1 MSFNGNEGEF
11 VTLSDASRWTANY
24 RNTIQPGDV
33 IAEFQ
38 GKEKLLELLNQ
49 EGCVGI
55 RFYYA
60 INDEGKKVLV
70 QGIGHVGE
78 VLVQHLTESGALVT
92 IADINEERLN
102 QVGSKYGSKI

>member
-11 VTLSDASRWTANY
+11 VTLNDASRWTANY
-24 RNTIQPGDV
+24 RNTIQPGEV

-70 QGIGHVGE
+70 LVG
-78 VLVQHLTESGALVT
+78 
-92 IADINEERLN
+92 ADSDENDMENGLILDKGDKCPPFCSRRNLLN
-102 QVGSKYGSKI
+102 S

>member
-11 VTLSDASRWTANY
+11 VTLNDASRWTANY
-24 RNTIQPGDV
+24 RNTIQPGDT

-38 GKEKLLELLNQ
+38 GKDKLLELLNQ

-60 INDEGKKVLV
+60 INDEGNKILVLV
-70 QGIGHVGE
+70 
-78 VLVQHLTESGALVT
+78 GADCDENDMENGLLLND
-92 IADINEERLN
+92 ALLCPPNCSRPNRLN
-102 QVGSKYGSKI
+102 R

>member
-11 VTLSDASRWTANY
+11 VSLTDASRWTANY
-24 RNTIQPGDV
+24 RNTIQPGEV

-38 GKEKLLELLNQ
+38 GKEKILELLNQ

-55 RFYYA
+55 RFYYS

-70 QGIGHVGE
+70 LVGADSNE
-78 VLVQHLTESGALVT
+78 NDMEHGLILENGNICPPFCPKKNAL
-92 IADINEERLN
+92 N
-102 QVGSKYGSKI
+102 S

>member
-11 VTLSDASRWTANY
+11 VTLNDASRWTANY
-24 RNTIQPGDV
+24 RNTIQPGEV

-70 QGIGHVGE
+70 LVG
-78 VLVQHLTESGALVT
+78 
-92 IADINEERLN
+92 ADSDENDMENGLILDKGYKCPPFCSRRNLLN
-102 QVGSKYGSKI
+102 S

>member
-11 VTLSDASRWTANY
+11 VTLGDASRWTANY
-24 RNTIQPGDV
+24 RNTIQPGEV

-60 INDEGKKVLV
+60 INDEGQKVLV
-70 QGIGHVGE
+70 LVG
-78 VLVQHLTESGALVT
+78 
-92 IADINEERLN
+92 ADSNENDMENGLILDKSFRCPPYCSTKNKLN
-102 QVGSKYGSKI
+102 S

>member
-11 VTLSDASRWTANY
+11 VTLNDASRWTANY
-24 RNTIQPGDV
+24 RNTIQRGDT

-60 INDEGKKVLV
+60 INDEGQKVLV
-70 QGIGHVGE
+70 LVGADRSQND
-78 VLVQHLTESGALVT
+78 LVDGLILEKGDPGPSFCSV
-92 IADINEERLN
+92 INRLN
-102 QVGSKYGSKI
+102 S

>member
-24 RNTIQPGDV
+24 RNTIQSGEV

-55 RFYYA
+55 RIYYA
-60 INDEGKKVLV
+60 INDEGRKVLV
-70 QGIGHVGE
+70 FVGADCNE
-78 VLVQHLTESGALVT
+78 NDMESGLLLDDGIPCPIKCSKA
-92 IADINEERLN
+92 NRLN
-102 QVGSKYGSKI
+102 S

>member
-11 VTLSDASRWTANY
+11 VTLNDASRWTANY
-24 RNTIQPGDV
+24 RNTIQRGDT

-60 INDEGKKVLV
+60 INDEGQKVLV
-70 QGIGHVGE
+70 LVGADRSQND
-78 VLVQHLTESGALVT
+78 LVDGLILEKGDPCPSFCSV
-92 IADINEERLN
+92 INRLN
-102 QVGSKYGSKI
+102 S

>member
-11 VTLSDASRWTANY
+11 VTLNDASRWTANY
-24 RNTIQPGDV
+24 RNTIQPGEV

-70 QGIGHVGE
+70 LVG
-78 VLVQHLTESGALVT
+78 
-92 IADINEERLN
+92 ADSDENDLENGLIIDKGEYCPPFCSKKNSLN
-102 QVGSKYGSKI
+102 S

>member
-11 VTLSDASRWTANY
+11 VTLNDASRWTANY
-24 RNTIQPGDV
+24 RNTIEPGDT

-60 INDEGKKVLV
+60 INDEGQKVLV
-70 QGIGHVGE
+70 LVGADSDENDMENGLLLDDGIPCPIIC
-78 VLVQHLTESGALVT
+78 SKR
-92 IADINEERLN
+92 NKLN
-102 QVGSKYGSKI
+102 S

>member
-11 VTLSDASRWTANY
+11 VTLNDASRWTANY

-70 QGIGHVGE
+70 LVG
-78 VLVQHLTESGALVT
+78 
-92 IADINEERLN
+92 ADSDENDMENGLILDKGDKCPPFCSRRNLLN
-102 QVGSKYGSKI
+102 S

>member
-11 VTLSDASRWTANY
+11 VTLNDASRWTANY
-24 RNTIQPGDV
+24 RNTIEPGDT

-60 INDEGKKVLV
+60 INDEGQKVLV
-70 QGIGHVGE
+70 LVG
-78 VLVQHLTESGALVT
+78 
-92 IADINEERLN
+92 ADSNENDMENGLILDKGDKCPPFCSRKNILN
-102 QVGSKYGSKI
+102 S

>member
-11 VTLSDASRWTANY
+11 VTLNDASRWTANY

-33 IAEFQ
+33 IAEFL
-38 GKEKLLELLNQ
+38 GKEKILELLSQ

-60 INDEGKKVLV
+60 INDSGEKILVLV
-70 QGIGHVGE
+70 GADSNENDMENGLILENGNICPPFCPKKN
-78 VLVQHLTESGALVT
+78 VLNS
-92 IADINEERLN
+92 
-102 QVGSKYGSKI
+102 

>member
-11 VTLSDASRWTANY
+11 VTLNDASRWTANY

-60 INDEGKKVLV
+60 INDEGQKVLV
-70 QGIGHVGE
+70 LVG
-78 VLVQHLTESGALVT
+78 
-92 IADINEERLN
+92 ADSNENDMENGLILDKGDKCPPFCSRKNILN
-102 QVGSKYGSKI
+102 S

>member
-11 VTLSDASRWTANY
+11 VTLNDASRWTANY
-24 RNTIQPGDV
+24 RNTIQPGDT

-60 INDEGKKVLV
+60 INDEGQKVLV
-70 QGIGHVGE
+70 LVG
-78 VLVQHLTESGALVT
+78 
-92 IADINEERLN
+92 ADSDENDMENGLIIDKGDLCPPFCSKKNSLN
-102 QVGSKYGSKI
+102 S